1 MRLGAN
7 VIYVACFVFYYVHA
21 LVTLINDL
29 LTYLLTYLVIIDPN
43 SHEKLTKSEIMS
55 SLRLFEHYSE
65 SLI

>member
-29 LTYLLTYLVIIDPN
+29 LTYLHTYIGLQGETMLFVYY
-43 SHEKLTKSEIMS
+43 KY
-55 SLRLFEHYSE
+55 SLSFVCSVYLFRTCN
-65 SLI
+65 I